1 MNGYFRTSNGYDF
14 HNDKIFK
21 WGVYKTPV
29 APPYSSLPSAATRE
43 VTSGTKVVRIVTRLI
58 WLYTEKTS

>member
-1 MNGYFRTSNGYDF
+1 MGIFVLRMGMIFMTMKYLNGG
-14 HNDKIFK
+14 I
-21 WGVYKTPV
+21 YKTPV

-43 VTSGTKVVRIVTRLI
+43 VTSGTKVVRIVTGLI